1 LCRIEE
7 ETSARFLENECYK
20 KYGKTGK
27 SFYYSQV
34 ASTVRWLSTTS
45 SLDLTNRLGTVSSS
59 LSDDILS
66 KAEPPTKPLLV
77 LDQGPTKIMGEELC
91 DSARPETSICASS
104 CTELPAI
111 PSFSEFVSSSRK
123 AKDNRSNN
131 TSQQQLP
138 KRDPEKLEK
147 RMRLQ

>member
-1 LCRIEE
+1 M
-7 ETSARFLENECYK
+7 ETSACFLEKECYK

-45 SLDLTNRLGTVSSS
+45 SSELTNRLGTISSCP
-59 LSDDILS
+59 SDDILL
-66 KAEPPTKPLLV
+66 KAESPTRPLLA
-77 LDQGPTKIMGEELC
+77 LDQGPTKITGEELY
-91 DSARPETSICASS
+91 DTTARPETSGCASS

-131 TSQQQLP
+131 TTQQQLP
-138 KRDPEKLEK
+138 ERDPEKLEK